1 MTRRP
6 SFITAGRLTILVGSL
21 LVCAF
26 MFLPFLWAFVLSFK
40 DNTSLYTSPL
50 DLPNVWDFSLYADTF
65 NKSSM
70 PTLFKNSLIVAIVT
84 TIGCL
89 LINFPSAFAIARL
102 HRRHAM
108 MGNFFYFLFLIGAA
122 VPVFITI
129 FPIYTIAQGLQP
141 FGLGIDSIFG
151 LIPPY
156 IAGSIPFNTL
166 VLVAAMRSIPGEIEE
181 AAILDGA
188 SLRQMMVRITL
199 PLMAPVVVT
208 LAILNFLG
216 AWNEW
221 TLASILLNSPS
232 NFTIPL
238 AASFFKEQ
246 YGMDAAAVMRA
257 VIIVLIPQLV
267 FYVIFQRRIVQ
278 GMATTGLKG

>member
-40 DNTSLYTSPL
+40 DNTALYTDPL
-50 DLPNVWDFSLYADTF
+50 ALPRVWDFSLYADTF
-65 NKSSM
+65 EKSSM
-70 PTLFKNSLIVAIVT
+70 PTLFKNSLVVAILT
-84 TIGCL
+84 TLGCL

-102 HRRHAM
+102 HRRHALF
-108 MGNFFYFLFLIGAA
+108 GNFFYFLFLIGAA

-156 IAGSIPFNTL
+156 IAGSI
-166 VLVAAMRSIPGEIEE
+166 RSTPWSWWARCARSPGDRGSGHPGRHLTSTDDGPDHP
-181 AAILDGA
+181 ALDG
-188 SLRQMMVRITL
+188 SGGRY
-199 PLMAPVVVT
+199 
-208 LAILNFLG
+208 LG
-216 AWNEW
+216 
-221 TLASILLNSPS
+221 
-232 NFTIPL
+232 
-238 AASFFKEQ
+238 
-246 YGMDAAAVMRA
+246 D
-257 VIIVLIPQLV
+257 PQLPGGV
-267 FYVIFQRRIVQ
+267 E
-278 GMATTGLKG
+278 